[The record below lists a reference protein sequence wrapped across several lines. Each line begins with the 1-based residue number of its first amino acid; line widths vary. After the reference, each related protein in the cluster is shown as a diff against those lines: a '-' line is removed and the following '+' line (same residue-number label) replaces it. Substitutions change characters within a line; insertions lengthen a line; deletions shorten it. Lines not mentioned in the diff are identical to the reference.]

1 MITTNKHERRER
13 RKKSISRKVRGTTER
28 PRLSVYR
35 SLSHF
40 YAQVIDDSKMHT
52 VVAASSADK
61 ELQGKLA
68 SATSKADVSKLVGEL
83 LAKRASAVGVKQV
96 VFDRNGYIYH
106 GRVKAFADAARE
118 AGLEF

>member
-1 MITTNKHERRER
+1 MITTNKLERRER
-13 RKKSISRKVRGTTER
+13 RKKSVRRKVQGTTER

-40 YAQVIDDSKMHT
+40 YAQVIDDAKMHT
-52 VVAASSADK
+52 LASASSADK
-61 ELQGKLA
+61 ELKDKVA
-68 SATSKADVSKLVGEL
+68 SATSKSDVSKLVGEL
-83 LAKRASAVGVKQV
+83 LAQRASAAGVKSV

-118 AGLEF
+118 AGLNF